1 MFSECS
7 PCQFVAV
14 IKIQVVSRV
23 GRRQKLVAS
32 EGRKVRNSLC
42 LPICQSR
49 LDSCLAPEP
58 SSLVT
63 NHRTNG
69 WVLEI
74 WPLSLV
80 KIAQEERDFSLID
93 ILLATFGWVFWM
105 IDHFLPSSSSKTQCN
120 GARCMH
126 CEWKLKILIR
136 NCKIIAWINLP
147 SHASKLEKKTEV
159 QKDVKFKSPVLI
171 YRFWMYSPLSGLHCM
186 GCNKTVAVKPGPP
199 CRKWLRSSRRRWSL
213 TKTTSETTLSEAGR
227 SLQGLLLLAV
237 HLKL

>member
-80 KIAQEERDFSLID
+80 KIAQEERDFSLFD
-93 ILLATFGWVFWM
+93 ILLAKATFGWVFWM
-105 IDHFLPSSSSKTQCN
+105 RAHFLPSSSSKTQCN

-136 NCKIIAWINLP
+136 NCKMNQPAKSCIKTRKENRSTKRCQIQKP
-147 SHASKLEKKTEV
+147 SFDL
-159 QKDVKFKSPVLI
+159 QFLDVLSLI
-171 YRFWMYSPLSGLHCM
+171 GFALHGM
-186 GCNKTVAVKPGPP
+186 
-199 CRKWLRSSRRRWSL
+199 
-213 TKTTSETTLSEAGR
+213 
-227 SLQGLLLLAV
+227 Q
-237 HLKL
+237 